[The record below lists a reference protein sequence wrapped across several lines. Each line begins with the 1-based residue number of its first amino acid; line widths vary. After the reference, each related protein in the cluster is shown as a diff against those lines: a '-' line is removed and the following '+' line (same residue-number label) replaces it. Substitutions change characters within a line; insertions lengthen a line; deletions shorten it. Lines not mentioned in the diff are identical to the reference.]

1 MSKILTMS
9 DTNGNDN
16 QAGILDT
23 RPPCFTTGGVLE
35 FAKDLYGLDGTI
47 SPLDSERD
55 QNFRIDTP
63 SGDQFVIKIANSAT
77 DPAILMMQVEAL
89 AHIAMV
95 DPELP
100 VPSVLNSRNES
111 ALERIR
117 DDDGRSHVVHVLT
130 YMPGRYPPDG
140 STSRTLLRPLGA
152 CLARLV
158 LALRGFYHPA
168 ANYELLWD
176 LKQASVLK
184 DYLHH
189 VPDPGHRQLAGYFLD
204 RFERLV
210 LPEVP
215 KLRSQIIHNDFAP
228 NNLVVAEDDSGE
240 IVGII
245 DFGDMIHTPMVMD
258 LAAPIAYMFREQDD
272 LLEIAV
278 EIIAAYH
285 EILPLE
291 PLELSLMYDLI
302 ATRLTMLNVI
312 AAWRGSLFPD
322 NREYIA
328 GYADSVWVKLAEWRT
343 MDPAEVTR
351 RFFRA
356 CGFWESEDLVP
367 PTRVSKETRAAQLE
381 RRTRLLGSCAYLF
394 YESPLHIVRGEG
406 VWLYD
411 DEGNRYLDVYNNV
424 PQVGHCHPHVVK
436 AISHQSRMLNTSTR
450 YLHGLILELAERIT
464 SRLPEPLTTCMF
476 VCTGTEANELAWRM
490 AKLVS
495 GNDGALITG
504 HSYHGNSDAIIEFSS
519 EEVPREKLPTHVA
532 TLLAPLSNTNFRE
545 PDSGLR
551 EAIKTLGKR
560 DHQPAMLIL
569 DSGFTSDGIYTP
581 PGGYLRTLY
590 AETRRAGGLCVSD
603 EVQAGFGR
611 LGQHFWGFEFDDVVP
626 DIVTMGK
633 PMGNGHPLAALVT
646 RPEIAEAL
654 AAETGYF
661 NTFGGNP
668 VSCAA
673 GLAVLDVIE
682 VEGLQNNALVMG
694 NYLRERLLELRKDYP
709 VLGEPHGAGLLLGL
723 DVLNDDGSPDSDL
736 ARRVMNH
743 MRKNRVL
750 IGITGPNANVLKIRP
765 PIVFNQEHAELLLAS
780 LANAL
785 EKCV

>member
-1 MSKILTMS
+1 MSKIPTMS

-16 QAGILDT
+16 QAGILGT
-23 RPPCFTTGGVLE
+23 QPPCFTNGEVLE
-35 FAKDLYGLDGTI
+35 FARDLYGLNGTI

-77 DPAILMMQVEAL
+77 DQAILMMQVEAL

-100 VPSVLNSRNES
+100 VPRVLYSRNES
-111 ALERIR
+111 ALERIQAN
-117 DDDGRSHVVHVLT
+117 DGRSHVVQVLT

-152 CLARLV
+152 CLARLA

-176 LKQASVLK
+176 LKQAAVLR

-189 VPDPGHRQLAGYFLD
+189 IPDPGHRQLADYFLD

-210 LPEVP
+210 LPEIP
-215 KLRSQIIHNDFAP
+215 KLRSQVIHNDFAP
-228 NNLVVAEDDSGE
+228 NNLVVAEDDPGE

-245 DFGDMIHTPMVMD
+245 DFGDMIHTPLVMD
-258 LAAPIAYMFREQDD
+258 MAAPIAYMFREQDD

-312 AAWRGSLFPD
+312 AAWRGNLFPD
-322 NREYIA
+322 KREYIA
-328 GYADSVWVKLAEWRT
+328 GYVDSVWVKLAAWRT
-343 MDPAEVTR
+343 LDPAEVTR
-351 RFFRA
+351 RYFRA

-367 PTRVSKETRAAQLE
+367 PTRVSKETRSAQLE
-381 RRTRLLGSCAYLF
+381 RRARLLGSCAYLF

-411 DEGNRYLDVYNNV
+411 DEGDRYLDVYNNV
-424 PQVGHCHPHVVK
+424 PHVGHCHPHVVK

-464 SRLPEPLTTCMF
+464 SRLPEPLTVCMF

-504 HSYHGNSDAIIEFSS
+504 HSYHGNSDAIIGFSS
-519 EEVPREKLPTHVA
+519 EEVPLEKLPTHVA
-532 TLLAPLSNTNFRE
+532 TLYAPLSNTTFRE

-551 EAIKTLGKR
+551 EAIKALRAR
-560 DHQPAMLIL
+560 DHGPAMLIL
-569 DSGFTSDGIYTP
+569 DSGFTSDGIFTS
-581 PGGYLRTLY
+581 PGGYLSTLY
-590 AETRRAGGLCVSD
+590 DETRRAGGLCVSD

-611 LGQHFWGFEFDDVVP
+611 LGRHFWGFEFDDVVP

-633 PMGNGHPLAALVT
+633 PMGNGHPLAAVVT

-682 VEGLQNNALVMG
+682 VEGLQHNALVMG
-694 NYLRERLLELRKDYP
+694 NFLRERLLGLRKDYP
-709 VLGEPHGAGLLLGL
+709 VLGEPHGAGLLLGV
-723 DVLNDDGSPDSDL
+723 DVLNGDGSPDSDL

-743 MRKNRVL
+743 LRQNRVL
-750 IGITGPNANVLKIRP
+750 IGTTGPNGNVLKIRP